1 MKPSILAAALTL
13 AIATGSAFAQPRG
26 PNGGLVAGS
35 SDHQVE
41 LVIAPA
47 EITVYLL
54 DDGKVTP
61 VQGAN
66 VRAVVQEGGRTTTVA
81 LAVAGANRLTG
92 RLQAPLASGARLVVS
107 GRDGHNHSVSA
118 RFVVP

>member
-1 MKPSILAAALTL
+1 MKSLITAIVIALAV
-13 AIATGSAFAQPRG
+13 ATGSATAQRAG
-26 PNGGLVAGS
+26 PNGGMIGGTG
-35 SDHQVE
+35 DHQVE

-47 EITVYLL
+47 EISVFLI

-61 VQGAN
+61 VQGATI
-66 VRAVVQEGGRTTTVA
+66 RAVVQEGGRTINVA
-81 LAVAGANRLTG
+81 LSPNGTTRLTG
-92 RLQAPLASGARLVVS
+92 RLEAPLAKGARVVIT

>member
-1 MKPSILAAALTL
+1 MKNIILAAALVL
-13 AIATGSAFAQPRG
+13 AVATGSALAQRTG
-26 PNGGLVAGS
+26 PNGGMIGGS
-35 SDHQVE
+35 ADHQVE

-47 EITVYLL
+47 EISVYLL
-54 DDGKVTP
+54 EDGKVTP

-66 VRAVVQEGGRTTTVA
+66 VRAVVQDAGRTINVA
-81 LAVAGANRLTG
+81 LAASGPNRLAG
-92 RLQAPLASGARLVVS
+92 RLEAPLAKGARVVIS